1 MKNTLLLVALALG
14 ANVAFAQNLATVNSK
29 PIPKTREDAWAKQ
42 LTQQGQQDTPELRK
56 QIKEEL
62 IRREVFLQEA
72 QKRGLPDQPDVKFQI
87 DIQRQNTL
95 IQALMRDE
103 LKKSPITDAQVQAEY
118 DKQKAAAGA
127 KEYKVRH
134 ILVEKEEDA
143 KGIIEKLKKGDKF
156 EDLAKVS
163 KDPGSAA
170 KGGELDWAGPDSYVK
185 PFTDAMMKLE
195 KGKFTETPVQSQFG
209 WHVIRL
215 DDTRDAQ
222 FPPLA
227 QVNTQIR
234 ETLQQQR
241 IQAFVEDLRKKAK
254 IVP

>member
-1 MKNTLLLVALALG
+1 MKTPLFVALAFG
-14 ANVAFAQNLATVNSK
+14 ANLAFAQNVATVNNK
-29 PIPKTREDAWAKQ
+29 PIPKQREEAWAKQ
-42 LTQQGQQDTPELRK
+42 LQQQGQQDTPELRK
-56 QIKEEL
+56 MIKEEL

-103 LKKSPITDAQVQAEY
+103 LKKNPVSDAQVQAEY
-118 DKQKAAAGA
+118 EKQKSAAGQ
-127 KEYKVRH
+127 KEYRVRH
-134 ILVEKEEDA
+134 ILVEKEDEA
-143 KGIIEKLKKGDKF
+143 KGIIDKLKKGEKF

-185 PFTDAMMKLE
+185 PFSEAMMKLE
-195 KGKFTETPVQSQFG
+195 KGKFTDAPVQSQFG

-215 DDTRDAQ
+215 EDVRDAQ
-222 FPPLA
+222 FPPIA

-234 ETLQQQR
+234 ETLQQQK
-241 IQAFVEDLRKKAK
+241 IQGFVEDLRKKAK
-254 IVP
+254 VQ

>member
-1 MKNTLLLVALALG
+1 MMKTPLFVALVFG
-14 ANVAFAQNLATVNSK
+14 ANLAFAQNVATVNSK

-42 LTQQGQQDTPELRK
+42 LSQQGQQDTPELRK
-56 QIKEEL
+56 MIKEEL

-72 QKRGLPDQPDVKFQI
+72 QKRGLPESPEVKFQI

-103 LKKSPITDAQVQAEY
+103 LKKNPVTDAQVQAEY
-118 DKQKAAAGA
+118 DKQKSAAGA

-134 ILVEKEEDA
+134 ILVEKEDEA
-143 KGIIEKLKKGDKF
+143 KGIIEKLNKGDKF

-185 PFTDAMMKLE
+185 PFSEAMMKLE
-195 KGKFTETPVQSQFG
+195 KGKYTEQPVQSQFG

-215 DDTRDAQ
+215 EDVRDAQ
-222 FPPLA
+222 FPPMA
-227 QVNTQIR
+227 QVGNQIR
-234 ETLQQQR
+234 ESLQQQK

-254 IVP
+254 VQ

>member
-1 MKNTLLLVALALG
+1 MMKTPLFVALVFG
-14 ANVAFAQNLATVNSK
+14 ANIAFAQNVAVVNNK
-29 PIPKTREDAWAKQ
+29 PIPKTREEAWAKQ
-42 LTQQGQQDTPELRK
+42 LQQQGQQDTPELRK
-56 QIKEEL
+56 MIKEEL

-103 LKKSPITDAQVQAEY
+103 LKKNPISDAQVQAEY
-118 DKQKAAAGA
+118 DKQKAAAGQ

-143 KGIIEKLKKGDKF
+143 KGIVEKLKAGEKF
-156 EDLAKVS
+156 EDLAKAS

-170 KGGELDWAGPDSYVK
+170 KGGELDWAGPEAYVK
-185 PFTDAMMKLE
+185 PFSEAMMKLE
-195 KGKFTETPVQSQFG
+195 KGKYTEQPVQSQFG
-209 WHVIRL
+209 WHVIQL
-215 DDTRDAQ
+215 DDVRDAQ

-227 QVNTQIR
+227 QVNSQIR

-241 IQAFVEDLRKKAK
+241 VQAFVEDLRKKAK
-254 IVP
+254 VQ

>member
-1 MKNTLLLVALALG
+1 MMKTPLFIALVLG
-14 ANVAFAQNLATVNSK
+14 ANLAFAQNVAVVNGK
-29 PIPKTREDAWAKQ
+29 PIPKTREDGWAKQ
-42 LTQQGQQDTPELRK
+42 LQQQGQQDSPDLRK
-56 QIKEEL
+56 MIKEEL

-72 QKRGLPDQPDVKFQI
+72 QKRGIPDQPDVKFQL

-118 DKQKAAAGA
+118 DKQKGA
-127 KEYKVRH
+127 TSSKEYKARH
-134 ILVEKEEDA
+134 VLVEKEDEA
-143 KGIIEKLKKGDKF
+143 KSIIEKLKKGEKF

-170 KGGELDWAGPDSYVK
+170 KGGELDWAGPESYVK
-185 PFTDAMMKLE
+185 PFSEAMTKLE

-209 WHVIRL
+209 WHVIQL
-215 DDTRDAQ
+215 DDVRDAQ

-227 QVNTQIR
+227 QVGNQIR

-241 IQAFVEDLRKKAK
+241 IQTFVEDLRKKAK
-254 IVP
+254 VQ

>member
-1 MKNTLLLVALALG
+1 MKTPLFVALAFA
-14 ANVAFAQNLATVNSK
+14 ANLAFAQNVAVVNSK
-29 PIPKTREDAWAKQ
+29 PIPKTREEAWAKQ
-42 LTQQGQQDTPELRK
+42 LQQQGQQDTPELRK
-56 QIKEEL
+56 MIKEEL

-103 LKKSPITDAQVQAEY
+103 LKKNPVTDAQVQAEY
-118 DKQKAAAGA
+118 DKQKDAAGG
-127 KEYKVRH
+127 KEYRVRH
-134 ILVEKEEDA
+134 ILVEKEDEA
-143 KGIIEKLKKGDKF
+143 KGIIDKLKKGEKF

-185 PFTDAMMKLE
+185 PFSEAMTKLE
-195 KGKFTETPVQSQFG
+195 KGKYTEAPVQSQFG

-215 DDTRDAQ
+215 DDVRDAQ

-227 QVNTQIR
+227 QVSNQIR
-234 ETLQQQR
+234 ENLQQQKV
-241 IQAFVEDLRKKAK
+241 QGFVEDLRKKAK
-254 IVP
+254 IQ

>member
-1 MKNTLLLVALALG
+1 MKTPLFVALAFG
-14 ANVAFAQNLATVNSK
+14 ANVVFAQNVAVVNNK
-29 PIPKTREDAWAKQ
+29 PIPKTREEAWAKQ
-42 LTQQGQQDTPELRK
+42 LQQQGQQDTPELRK
-56 QIKEEL
+56 MIKEEL

-72 QKRGLPDQPDVKFQI
+72 QKRGLPEQPDVKFQI

-103 LKKSPITDAQVQAEY
+103 LKRNPISDAQVQAEY
-118 DKQKAAAGA
+118 DKQKSAASK
-127 KEYKVRH
+127 KEYHARH
-134 ILVEKEEDA
+134 ILVEKEDEA
-143 KGIIEKLKKGDKF
+143 KAIIEKLNKGEKF

-185 PFTDAMMKLE
+185 PFSEAMTKLE
-195 KGKFTETPVQSQFG
+195 KGKYTETPVQSQFG

-215 DDTRDAQ
+215 EDVRDAQ
-222 FPPLA
+222 FPPMA
-227 QVNTQIR
+227 QVGNQIR
-234 ETLQQQR
+234 ENLQQQR

-254 IVP
+254 VQ

>member
-1 MKNTLLLVALALG
+1 MKTPLFVALAFG
-14 ANVAFAQNLATVNSK
+14 ANLAFAQNVATVNNK
-29 PIPKTREDAWAKQ
+29 PIPKQREEAWAKQ
-42 LTQQGQQDTPELRK
+42 LQQQGQQDTPELRK
-56 QIKEEL
+56 MIKEEL

-103 LKKSPITDAQVQAEY
+103 LKKNPVTDAQVQAEY
-118 DKQKAAAGA
+118 DKQKAAAGQ
-127 KEYKVRH
+127 KEYRVRH
-134 ILVEKEEDA
+134 ILVEKEDDA
-143 KGIIEKLKKGDKF
+143 KGIIDKLKKGEKF

-185 PFTDAMMKLE
+185 PFSEAMMKLE
-195 KGKFTETPVQSQFG
+195 KGKFTDAPVQSQFG

-215 DDTRDAQ
+215 EDVRDAQ

-227 QVNTQIR
+227 QVNSQIR
-234 ETLQQQR
+234 ETLQQQKV
-241 IQAFVEDLRKKAK
+241 QGFVEDLRKKAK
-254 IVP
+254 VQ

>member
-1 MKNTLLLVALALG
+1 MKTPLFLALAFG
-14 ANVAFAQNLATVNSK
+14 ANVVLAQNVAVVNSK
-29 PIPKTREDAWAKQ
+29 PIPKTREEAWAKQ
-42 LTQQGQQDTPELRK
+42 LQQQGQQDTPELRK
-56 QIKEEL
+56 MIKEEL

-72 QKRGLPDQPDVKFQI
+72 QKRGLPEQPDVKFQI
-87 DIQRQNTL
+87 DLQRQNTL

-103 LKKSPITDAQVQAEY
+103 LKRNPVTDEQVQAEY
-118 DKQKAAAGA
+118 DKQKAAAGQ
-127 KEYKVRH
+127 KEYRVRH
-134 ILVEKEEDA
+134 ILVEKEDEA
-143 KGIIEKLKKGDKF
+143 KGIIDKLKKGEKF

-185 PFTDAMMKLE
+185 PFSEAMMKLE
-195 KGKFTETPVQSQFG
+195 KGKFTEDPVQSQFG

-215 DDTRDAQ
+215 DDVRDAT
-222 FPPLA
+222 FPPLT

-234 ETLQQQR
+234 ESMQQKK

-254 IVP
+254 VQ

>member
-1 MKNTLLLVALALG
+1 MMKTPLFVALAFG
-14 ANVAFAQNLATVNSK
+14 ANIAFAQNVAVVNNK
-29 PIPKTREDAWAKQ
+29 PIPKTREEAWAKQ
-42 LTQQGQQDTPELRK
+42 LQQQGQQDTPELRK
-56 QIKEEL
+56 MIKEEL

-103 LKKSPITDAQVQAEY
+103 LKKNPITDAQVQAEY
-118 DKQKAAAGA
+118 DKQKAAAGQ

-143 KGIIEKLKKGDKF
+143 KGIVEKLKAGEKF

-170 KGGELDWAGPDSYVK
+170 KGGELDWAGPEAYVK
-185 PFTDAMMKLE
+185 PFSEAMMKLE
-195 KGKFTETPVQSQFG
+195 KGKYTEQPVQSQFG
-209 WHVIRL
+209 WHVIQL
-215 DDTRDAQ
+215 DDVRDAQ

-227 QVNTQIR
+227 QVNSQIR

-241 IQAFVEDLRKKAK
+241 VQGFVEDLRKKAK
-254 IVP
+254 VQ